1 MVKLEMFKS
10 LVISTADLIENVT
23 RLNQWLFQK
32 YKSFYLNGI
41 NNRLLD
47 HFTSPILRRTF
58 RCVYGNN
65 FVDFEV
71 FLFEHQTISNCW
83 HRYPKPKWNWWWNA
97 ATNRTQSTRTHSWH
111 CMSTADSTIFIQK
124 FFNDSR
130 SQSLRWSMS
139 LKMQWRESLQTIS
152 TLRCGE

>member
-41 NNRLLD
+41 NNRLLY

-83 HRYPKPKWNWWWNA
+83 HRYPKPKWNWWSN
-97 ATNRTQSTRTHSWH
+97 TQPRTERNRLELI
-111 CMSTADSTIFIQK
+111 ADIAC
-124 FFNDSR
+124 
-130 SQSLRWSMS
+130 L
-139 LKMQWRESLQTIS
+139 LQTAQFSFKSSSMILDLKVWDEVWAWKCNEEIRFKPS
-152 TLRCGE
+152 LP